1 MDCRRLWSIARVN
14 KNNKKGNDID
24 EVSAEVILGN
34 FRKLPIL
41 QVIPRKK
48 AIIKRRFVSS
58 RLR

>member
-1 MDCRRLWSIARVN
+1 M
-14 KNNKKGNDID
+14 ID

-41 QVIPRKK
+41 QAIPRKK

-58 RLR
+58 NFGDLCISSHVKMTRIK